1 MAEAA
6 GGLLVDLEQVGPIPL
21 AASFSCEPGKIMA
34 LFGPSGSGKTTILRT
49 IAGTCRPAAG
59 RISVGSEAWFDT
71 GRGFCLP
78 PQQRRVGMVFQS
90 YALFPH
96 LNALDNIQAAMGE
109 VPADERRTR
118 AEGLLDL
125 LHLDGLGSRRPAELS
140 GGQQQRVALARALAR
155 EPRVLLLDEPFSA
168 VDRVTRE
175 GLYAEIAALRARL
188 RMPVVLV
195 THDLNEAMRL
205 ADTLTVLSAGRT
217 LQSGDIADVTLCPD
231 SVEVA
236 ALLGLRNV
244 FPATVLGHEPDC
256 TVIDWQGVRLSAASS
271 PRLRPGDGVH
281 CVIADGY
288 VVAGAAPASPGG
300 LAGVVRDVTP
310 LGATTAVALAV
321 GEGDVAPLL
330 RFSLA
335 AHEVAR
341 LDLAQGSALSVQLLP
356 QGIHLIPGQVPR

>member
-6 GGLLVDLEQVGPIPL
+6 GGLSVELVQAAPIPL
-21 AASFSCEPGKIMA
+21 AASFGCEPGKIMA
-34 LFGPSGSGKTTILRT
+34 LFGPSGSGKTTILRA

-59 RISVGSEAWFDT
+59 RIRVGGEAWFDT
-71 GRGFCLP
+71 GRGLCLP

-96 LNALDNIQAAMGE
+96 LTALDNIQAAMGE
-109 VPADERRTR
+109 VPAGERRTR
-118 AEGLLDL
+118 AQGLLEL
-125 LHLDGLGSRRPAELS
+125 LHLDGLGARRPAELS

-155 EPRVLLLDEPFSA
+155 EPRALLLDEPFSA

-175 GLYAEIAALRARL
+175 GLYAEIAALRERL

-195 THDLNEAMRL
+195 THDLAEAMRL
-205 ADTLTVLSAGRT
+205 ADTLTLLAAGRT
-217 LQSGDIADVTLCPD
+217 LQSGGIAEVTLRPA

-244 FPATVLGHEPDC
+244 FPATVLGQEPGG
-256 TVIDWQGVRLSAASS
+256 TVIDWLGVRLSAAAN
-271 PRLRPGDGVH
+271 PRLRPGERVH

-288 VVAGAAPASPGG
+288 VVAGVPVAGPGS
-300 LAGVVRDVTP
+300 LAGAVRELTP
-310 LGATTAVALAV
+310 LGATTLVALAV
-321 GEGDVAPLL
+321 GAGDAAPVL

-335 AHEVAR
+335 AHEAAR
-341 LDLAQGSALSVQLLP
+341 LDLAPGAPLSIQLLP
-356 QGIHLIPGQVPR
+356 EGIHLVAQ